1 MSGGAKLKNP
11 QLNKWTF
18 SLKSINLNKLM
29 KYFQVLLCLFICF
42 IDINESKLYV
52 KNQTWINVKTVINY
66 IHRNYLVFIEF
77 ILTNLTS
84 DQFSFAKEWVE
95 KLQKLVVTRSVMKQ
109 SSSLFNSDILEKNN
123 NISTTLIKDLIKQNW
138 EQNEYK

>member
-123 NISTTLIKDLIKQNW
+123 NISTTLIKDLIKQN
-138 EQNEYK
+138 

>member
-11 QLNKWTF
+11 QLNKWRF
-18 SLKSINLNKLM
+18 SLKSINPNKLM

-42 IDINESKLYV
+42 IDINESKLYA

-66 IHRNYLVFIEF
+66 LHRNYLVFIEF

-84 DQFSFAKEWVE
+84 DQFSFAKEWTE

-123 NISTTLIKDLIKQNW
+123 NISTTLIKDLIKQN
-138 EQNEYK
+138 